1 MKCNVCGS
9 EIDGIVGLCPY
20 CFSNLYTD
28 AEQLEKEKIS
38 FLMESCPDLSKEYKG
53 KLLDVDIIFDRDYS
67 QIINAN
73 LFLSSMFECDQ
84 ERFAQKIMEFKSVD
98 TYVDDVIKV
107 AKEIISDSAYMIT
120 ALLQKNEIEISRKD
134 VYTLCSQSID
144 IYMSGI
150 DSIINSGDETRDK
163 KNNDLTK
170 KFQNEMANPEYIKFM
185 GIGYGMKGAMD
196 ASIQSSLLNAG
207 SRLVSDTASIA
218 MYTLGVAFNN
228 ISLNLKKKELIKS
241 EDFINYVIKLF
252 KVSEGEIACKIN
264 RKINENLFVKLF
276 GKNSVEKNRIKQIKK
291 MKIDKKEK
299 THRIIEVLKD
309 SPFYLEG
316 YQELY
321 SVLEETRGSEILKYV
336 NDLIYKSNIETM
348 LMSLDAAQISRC
360 AYAANDSYNQ
370 ALEKLKT
377 LHNISQ
383 QGSAYNNYL
392 FSEDPNAKMLKNYLI
407 RNWKRCVS
415 ENITNLSIYFKD
427 VHMLEEDW
435 NRADGSILY
444 ATALFQ
450 KYLTLYEACKTASDI
465 EKFEEIVQK
474 NLDNCKNKSTSAKCI
489 WADMG
494 MRISIWTKKD
504 YTKFWDTLI
513 EESDQANSLAL
524 SIIGIWCEQGH
535 KLESKNTEKA
545 EVYFR
550 NALLQGNPIAISYI
564 AKMYKYGTNGYPKD
578 VQFSKELFTLVRYT
592 PVAIKER

>member
-1 MKCNVCGS
+1 M
-9 EIDGIVGLCPY
+9 
-20 CFSNLYTD
+20 
-28 AEQLEKEKIS
+28 
-38 FLMESCPDLSKEYKG
+38 
-53 KLLDVDIIFDRDYS
+53 
-67 QIINAN
+67 
-73 LFLSSMFECDQ
+73 
-84 ERFAQKIMEFKSVD
+84 
-98 TYVDDVIKV
+98 
-107 AKEIISDSAYMIT
+107 
-120 ALLQKNEIEISRKD
+120 
-134 VYTLCSQSID
+134 
-144 IYMSGI
+144 
-150 DSIINSGDETRDK
+150 
-163 KNNDLTK
+163 
-170 KFQNEMANPEYIKFM
+170 
-185 GIGYGMKGAMD
+185 
-196 ASIQSSLLNAG
+196 
-207 SRLVSDTASIA
+207 
-218 MYTLGVAFNN
+218 
-228 ISLNLKKKELIKS
+228 
-241 EDFINYVIKLF
+241 
-252 KVSEGEIACKIN
+252 
-264 RKINENLFVKLF
+264 KLF

-392 FSEDPNAKMLKNYLI
+392 FSEDPNAKMLKDYLI